1 MDTSSYL
8 TIALPCLI
16 TAVSGCTSRAEAVNY
31 DKSYS
36 VVGRPSVHVH
46 TKDGNVRVVTSDT
59 KEVEFH
65 VRYSGGSDLAGPPHF
80 ASRQEGGMVEL
91 EADTGMSSFFFGGSR
106 RRMDIEVRM
115 PRDADLRVESGD
127 GGINVTAL
135 NGHVVLHTN
144 DGGVRAAQLNGAIDI
159 SSNDG
164 SIRVEESKGDLKL
177 RTNDGSIGGE
187 HLDGKC
193 DAYSNDGSIHVDGRF
208 DLIDIRSD
216 DGTVVARV
224 EAGSVPT
231 SSWRVRTDDGSV
243 SMTVPP
249 DFKANLDASTS
260 DGSIRLDPPL
270 KIEGNVGGS
279 RVQGTLNGGGPSL
292 VIHTN
297 SGSVHLGT
305 T

>member
-1 MDTSSYL
+1 MKAAPHL
-8 TIALPCLI
+8 TIVLPCLI
-16 TAVSGCTSRAEAVNY
+16 MAISGCASRAEAVNY

-36 VVGRPSVHVH
+36 VDGRPSVHVH
-46 TKDGNVRVVTSDT
+46 TNEGNVRVVTSDS

-65 VRYSGGSDLAGPPHF
+65 VKYSSGSGFVGPPRF

-91 EADTGMSSFFFGGSR
+91 EADTGSSSFVFGGR

-127 GGINVTAL
+127 GGIDVTAV
-135 NGHVVLHTN
+135 NGHVVIHTD

-164 SIRVEESKGDLKL
+164 SIRVNESKGELKL
-177 RTNDGSIGGE
+177 HTNDGSIGGE

-193 DAYSNDGSIHVDGRF
+193 EASSNDGSIHVDGRF
-208 DLIDIRSD
+208 DSVDIRTD
-216 DGTVVARV
+216 DGTVIARV
-224 EAGSVPT
+224 ESGSVLS
-231 SSWRVRTDDGSV
+231 SSWRVRTNDGSV
-243 SMTVPP
+243 SVSVPP
-249 DFKANLDASTS
+249 DLKANLDASTS
-260 DGSIRLDPPL
+260 DGSINLDPPL
-270 KIEGNVGGS
+270 KIEGNVDRS
-279 RVQGTLNGGGPSL
+279 RVRGALNGGGPTL
-292 VIHTN
+292 AIHTS